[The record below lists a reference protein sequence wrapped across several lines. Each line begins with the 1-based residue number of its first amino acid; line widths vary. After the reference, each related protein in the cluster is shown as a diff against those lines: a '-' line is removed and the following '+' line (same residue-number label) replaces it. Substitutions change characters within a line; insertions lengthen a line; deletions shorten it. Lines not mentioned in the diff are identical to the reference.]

1 MEYSGGVSVGA
12 RATHM
17 QTHTRVHTPQ
27 SWLLILR
34 IDQPIYRSYRS
45 LFPGLKRRQTDRRTD
60 KQTGQWSV
68 WEDYQWTADSIIVQ
82 WTFRGFCWLHTHK
95 HTAIFSCQ
103 FVSLWS
109 LQHPAI
115 CTCTYTFCTQRR
127 TYGPLRLKTHTVG
140 CVFNITS
147 VILFW
152 KVSDFSIVVSIVFNI
167 NLVLIH
173 KTWRIVMR
181 IPHQIAILRLYLF
194 R

>member
-95 HTAIFSCQ
+95 HTQTRSNIQLPVCVTVISSTSSHMYVHVHFLYTATHIWTVTPEDTYSRLCF
-103 FVSLWS
+103 
-109 LQHPAI
+109 QHHECHFI
-115 CTCTYTFCTQRR
+115 LKSQR
-127 TYGPLRLKTHTVG
+127 
-140 CVFNITS
+140 
-147 VILFW
+147 LFY
-152 KVSDFSIVVSIVFNI
+152 SGFHRF
-167 NLVLIH
+167 
-173 KTWRIVMR
+173 
-181 IPHQIAILRLYLF
+181 
-194 R
+194 